1 MFLWLVLFPFLIVF
15 PLQLSLLVVH
25 LSNTPT
31 LGLEQF
37 TPTIIFGVVLF
48 VVYGAL
54 RLLRY
59 RGSIAF
65 PAVALALCGL
75 GTVLQYRIGTIQSL
89 QITSVSQLALPI
101 GVATML
107 GVYWVG
113 RYGRMSRLEPF
124 WLVFLGLSVA
134 VILFVLIAGRKYR
147 GAVFLP
153 GNINPVE
160 ITKPLLIIFI
170 ASMLSGHRLLLK
182 RGFLGMPL
190 PPLNIIVT
198 VGVLWAP
205 PMLLLAIQGDMGM
218 FALMNA
224 TLIVMLYA
232 VTNRSAYLIGGLSGI
247 FVLAYLLIPLSSRG
261 RARLAAWLNPF
272 EAATSSGW
280 QPLQALMALYTGGF
294 FGTGLG
300 AGSPSV
306 VPIIESD
313 FAYIIIGEELG
324 LLGCVCVALLYCAL
338 VISGIR
344 IAERTADHYLATIA
358 TGATACLGIQTLL
371 NIGGVVKAIPLTGI
385 PLPFISHG
393 GSSLVTTLVM
403 AGILLAI
410 SDDRPPA
417 KPQRASA
424 SKSPAQKPAQKPA
437 AKTSK
442 PRKPVSGKKPAEPRR
457 KS

>member
-1 MFLWLVLFPFLIVF
+1 MFLWLVLFPLMIVF
-15 PLQLSLLVVH
+15 PLQLSLLAVH

-31 LGLEQF
+31 LGLDQF
-37 TPTIIFGVVLF
+37 TPTIIFGTVVLL
-48 VVYGAL
+48 VYGAL

-65 PAVALALCGL
+65 PAAALALCGL
-75 GTVLQYRIGTIQSL
+75 GIVLQYRIGTIQAL
-89 QITSVSQLALPI
+89 QITSFSQLALPI
-101 GVATML
+101 GIVIML
-107 GVYWVG
+107 GVYWAG
-113 RYGRMSRLEPF
+113 RHGRISKLEPL

-160 ITKPLLIIFI
+160 IIKPLLIIFI
-170 ASMLSGHRLLLK
+170 ASMLSGHRVLLK
-182 RGFLGMPL
+182 RGFLGIPL

-205 PMLLLAIQGDMGM
+205 PMLLLALQGDMGM

-232 VTNRSAYLIGGLSGI
+232 VTNRSAYLVGGLSAI
-247 FVLAYLLIPLSSRG
+247 FVLAYFLIPLSSRG

-272 EAATSSGW
+272 DVATSAGW

-300 AGSPSV
+300 GGSPGV

-324 LLGCVCVALLYCAL
+324 LLGCICVALLYCAL

-344 IAERTADHYLATIA
+344 IAERTSDHYLATIA
-358 TGATACLGIQTLL
+358 TGVAACLGIQTLL

-393 GSSLVTTLVM
+393 GSSLVTTLLM
-403 AGILLAI
+403 TGILLAI
-410 SDDRPPA
+410 SDDRPPPKPPKATTSKKPGKKPSA
-417 KPQRASA
+417 KTIQPRKPASA
-424 SKSPAQKPAQKPA
+424 KKPA
-437 AKTSK
+437 AS
-442 PRKPVSGKKPAEPRR
+442 RRQVSH
-457 KS
+457 